1 MRVGVKE
8 RRMKERGGWCRRV
21 GGSVKTGTAS
31 SSKVLGGGA
40 AAAYTRQ
47 QARIF
52 LARGFDERNHLL
64 AHVCRLIVLKLKDF
78 LFACVVRC
86 VHRRSWH

>member
-1 MRVGVKE
+1 VSAGERVSEDGRCLFIE
-8 RRMKERGGWCRRV
+8 SR
-21 GGSVKTGTAS
+21 
-31 SSKVLGGGA
+31 VLGGGGG

-78 LFACVVRC
+78 LFACVV
-86 VHRRSWH
+86 